1 MPRILIV
8 DDEQD
13 LLDELSEVL
22 AENGYEVDTA
32 LNGPEALKKIEAFQ
46 PHIMLLDIAMPGMDG
61 LETLRRAKE
70 VDPDLGVVMATA
82 IDEEPMAQRATRL
95 GAFAYITKPI
105 DLEHLIRSV
114 LARLIESLDIVN
126 DCID

>member
-22 AENGYEVDTA
+22 AENGYDVDTA
-32 LNGPEALKKIEAFQ
+32 LGGPEALKKIEAFQ

-70 VDPDLGVVMATA
+70 VDSDLGVVMATA

-126 DCID
+126 GCVD